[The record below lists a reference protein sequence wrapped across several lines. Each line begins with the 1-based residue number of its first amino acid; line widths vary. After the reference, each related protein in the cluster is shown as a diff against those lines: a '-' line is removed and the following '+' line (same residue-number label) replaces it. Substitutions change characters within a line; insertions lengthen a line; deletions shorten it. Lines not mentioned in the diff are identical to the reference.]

1 MSLKDKRIK
10 SEYRSLIDNV
20 VQDFYIPLL
29 HESTSYKRAVVFF
42 SSSALVEISKGIAD
56 MAKDGGKIEIVASPY
71 LSDDDIIKEMYN
83 MTQDSYERE
92 FLKPIYEWTLFRSI
106 MWWVDAIEG
115 SSLDEIPREY
125 CIDESGVDRYD
136 FINDV
141 ENYIDFL
148 FADWDFLNLSVIYS
162 LYKKKPQVLKKFL
175 HIDIEH
181 YLELMPP
188 DIEMDC
194 KRMIEKNKKIKESKN
209 SMIININSGQINISQ
224 GNSKLNATQNNGT
237 SGDELEKIIEE
248 IRESLHNLNKEDA
261 EKISDVIE
269 LAQQELVKSKP
280 KVSRLRN
287 CLTMFAPMFTIAN
300 GIPTLTDNLHKLQ
313 EIIMSYIK

>member
-1 MSLKDKRIK
+1 
-10 SEYRSLIDNV
+10 
-20 VQDFYIPLL
+20 
-29 HESTSYKRAVVFF
+29 
-42 SSSALVEISKGIAD
+42 
-56 MAKDGGKIEIVASPY
+56 
-71 LSDDDIIKEMYN
+71 

-209 SMIININSGQINISQ
+209 SMIININSGQINIAQ
-224 GNSKLNATQNNGT
+224 GHSKLNATQNNGT

>member
-1 MSLKDKRIK
+1 MFSLSHIIKEIRMIPIYLEIPDKAKKIINK
-10 SEYRSLIDNV
+10 NVGYIFESLICACEG
-20 VQDFYIPLL
+20 L
-29 HESTSYKRAVVFF
+29 SYK
-42 SSSALVEISKGIAD
+42 EI
-56 MAKDGGKIEIVASPY
+56 
-71 LSDDDIIKEMYN
+71 LSDIYPSHMIESKPEKCERIIKEMYN

-209 SMIININSGQINISQ
+209 SMIININSGQINIAQ

-237 SGDELEKIIEE
+237 SGDELEKTIEE

-313 EIIMSYIK
+313 EIILSYLK

>member
-29 HESTSYKRAVVFF
+29 HESTSYKRAVGFF

-71 LSDDDIIKEMYN
+71 LSDDDIQAIKEG
-83 MTQDSYERE
+83 YENRQ
-92 FLKPIYEWTLFRSI
+92 KI
-106 MWWVDAIEG
+106 IEG
-115 SSLDEIPREY
+115 ALIRQLSDEHE
-125 CIDESGVDRYD
+125 D
-136 FINDV
+136 
-141 ENYIDFL
+141 
-148 FADWDFLNLSVIYS
+148 
-162 LYKKKPQVLKKFL
+162 
-175 HIDIEH
+175 